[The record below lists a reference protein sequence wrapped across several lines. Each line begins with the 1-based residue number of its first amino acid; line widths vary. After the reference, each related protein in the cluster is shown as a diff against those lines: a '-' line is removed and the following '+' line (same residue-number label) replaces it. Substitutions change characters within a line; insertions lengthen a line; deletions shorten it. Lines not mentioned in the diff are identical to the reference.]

1 VKAEEIQPLI
11 SLIHADKN
19 NKNLLIC
26 ADQLNQRQKIFVFAF
41 MLKNNGRR
49 VLAAPVKH

>member
-11 SLIHADKN
+11 SLIHANKN

-26 ADQLNQRQKIFVFAF
+26 ADQRNQRINLGSLLL
-41 MLKNNGRR
+41 MI
-49 VLAAPVKH
+49 